1 MPNKTCFFYF
11 IIKNELI
18 VLNFEQVINKLN
30 DGKLFLFNLDFIILT
45 TLMVYLLIKQSIKD
59 YVVWKDAFDQFLE
72 YRKIGGELSC
82 EILEPSEEESEHTIL
97 SKWVNQKSAQ
107 EFLESQSFEMIKE
120 LEDQEPSTIKVVP
133 KKEIE

>member
-1 MPNKTCFFYF
+1 
-11 IIKNELI
+11 
-18 VLNFEQVINKLN
+18 
-30 DGKLFLFNLDFIILT
+30 
-45 TLMVYLLIKQSIKD
+45 MVYLLIKQSIKD